1 LIDFK
6 PEPVLLINLEGEIL
20 LANSSAYQMLQF
32 TEEDLNGQPLRFYFL
47 KEAGLPNPLHNKTLQ
62 EFKDTFL
69 VLTGTYSL
77 LPVRVE
83 FSEIEGQKFLCTLF
97 QNTDEPGEK
106 AKPANGS
113 SKNKPA
119 KEFQPSIYPS
129 AIQSTNSESDYL
141 DNHAHEIRTA
151 LNGILGIG
159 SELLKEIRPLNNRML
174 ENYVSILLRKANS
187 LNETYNQ
194 KIQGS
199 LAGKINTNLSL
210 IPVHQFLMTQINNFQ
225 QLIDEHYVTVDFSCA
240 EKLKITTDDSRL
252 ANIFNFFL
260 LKSILFTHDNSIKIK
275 VFVDDIKGRLNIEL
289 DNIGQ
294 DMPDELLQFI
304 MSQHDTSEYNSNAPE
319 LEGYENCI
327 QILQELNSLDARL
340 LFRKS
345 DKMGEVAI
353 LSLPSQII
361 QVDEFSEERI
371 EQTMKQR
378 NFRIL
383 LVEDDKINS
392 KVISFFFKESGTLIS
407 AFSGNEALNILERE
421 EKDGHLFDMILMD
434 INLPEPWDG
443 ITLKEEII
451 HRWPRYKDVPFFAQ
465 TAHTDDTRLKKIN
478 SAGFETCFIKPFKK
492 LQVLQRIERYVLN
505 NHKTR

>member
-1 LIDFK
+1 
-6 PEPVLLINLEGEIL
+6 
-20 LANSSAYQMLQF
+20 MLQF
-32 TEEDLNGQPLRFYFL
+32 TDEDLSGQPLRFYLL
-47 KEAGLPNPLHNKTLQ
+47 KEAGLPNPLHTKKLQ

-69 VLTGTYSL
+69 LLTGTYTL

-83 FSEIEGQKFLCTLF
+83 FSEIEGQKYLCTLF
-97 QNTDEPGEK
+97 QHTEEAGKK

-113 SKNKPA
+113 SKNKSA
-119 KEFQPSIYPS
+119 LEFQPGIYPPV
-129 AIQSTNSESDYL
+129 IQSTNSESDNF

-159 SELLKEIRPLNNRML
+159 SELLQEIRPLNNRML

-187 LNETYNQ
+187 LKETYNQ
-194 KIQGS
+194 EIRGS
-199 LAGKINTNLSL
+199 LAGKINTNLNL
-210 IPVHQFLMTQINNFQ
+210 IPVHQFLVTQISNFQ
-225 QLIDEHYVTVDFSCA
+225 QLIDEHYVTVDFSCD

-260 LKSILFTHDNSIKIK
+260 LKSILFTHDNSIRIR
-275 VFVDDIKGRLNIEL
+275 VVVDENRRRLNLEI

-294 DMPDELLQFI
+294 DMPDELLQYI
-304 MSQHDTSEYNSNAPE
+304 MSLHDAPEYNPNAPE

-327 QILQELNSLDARL
+327 QILQELNSLDAKL

-361 QVDEFSEERI
+361 QVDEFPEERI
-371 EQTMKQR
+371 EQSMRQR
-378 NFRIL
+378 NLRIL

-392 KVISFFFKESGTLIS
+392 KVISFFFKESGTLLS

-421 EKDGHLFDMILMD
+421 EKAGHQFDVILMD

-443 ITLKEEII
+443 ISLKEEII
-451 HRWPRYKDVPFFAQ
+451 RRWPRYKYVPFFAQ
-465 TAHTDDTRLKKIN
+465 TAYTDDARMQKIN

-505 NHKTR
+505 NHKIR